1 MTPVEEQAEAFDAVY
16 RQGKFSKL
24 GICNFSP
31 EMLQKYVEICDKHG
45 YVKPSVYQGQY
56 NLLCRTYETTLFEYL
71 RKHNIAFMAFSPLA
85 QGVLT
90 GKVTLTKNPDR
101 DLKGTRFDT
110 AKGNVYAEGARL
122 WYDHPP
128 FHDAVKQMKVW
139 CDEEGIDLTTAS
151 MRWIVN
157 HSKLDGDKG
166 DGIIIGPRNK
176 EQCDTYIEGIK
187 AGPLPLHLVEKINS
201 LWAGEVEELAA
212 NILKY

>member
-1 MTPVEEQAEAFDAVY
+1 MLE
-16 RQGKFSKL
+16 KFVN
-24 GICNFSP
+24 ICN
-31 EMLQKYVEICDKHG
+31 DHG

-56 NLLCRTYETTLFEYL
+56 NLLCRTYEETLFPYL

-85 QGVLT
+85 QGMLT
-90 GKVTLTKNPDR
+90 GKLTLAQDQDR

-110 AKGNVYAEGARL
+110 AKDNMYGKGARS
-122 WYDHPP
+122 WYDHNP
-128 FHDAVKQMKVW
+128 FHDAVRQMKAW

-157 HSKLDGDKG
+157 HSKLDGNKG

-176 EQCDTYIEGIK
+176 SQCDTYIEGIK
-187 AGPLPLHLVEKINS
+187 AGPLPPDLAAKIDS
-201 LWAGEVEELAA
+201 LWAGGVRELAP